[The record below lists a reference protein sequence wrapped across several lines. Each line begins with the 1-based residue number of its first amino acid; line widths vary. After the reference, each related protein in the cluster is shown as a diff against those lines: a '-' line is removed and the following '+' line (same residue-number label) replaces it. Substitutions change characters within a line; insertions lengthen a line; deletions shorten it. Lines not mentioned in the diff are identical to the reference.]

1 MAAERIDV
9 AIIGAGPYGLAAA
22 AHLRNV
28 GREPRVFG
36 QPLKFWSTHTPVGMV
51 LRSPYTG
58 SDIGAP
64 DLKLTLKDYERDT
77 QPVDVP
83 IPVDT
88 FVEYGKWFQQRAV
101 PDVDQ
106 REVRRIDQADSG
118 FLIEVDG
125 DAFQAN
131 NVVVAAGIGTFARR
145 PPQFASFDSDV
156 VSHTVEQR
164 DLSVFRG
171 RRVSVVGGGQ
181 SALESA
187 ALLHESGADVD
198 VLVRAETVRWI
209 LGQTRRARVPWLNH
223 LLYGPAAVGPAG
235 LSQLNERPASYLLI
249 PKGIHDALDRRSIR
263 SAGADW
269 LHPRVENVSIR
280 TGIDVVEAAPSRE
293 GLQLRLSDGSRQT
306 VDHVLL
312 GTGFRIELSKYSF
325 WSPGLNNTI
334 SCVRGY
340 PRLTKNFETTVPG
353 LYVIGAPAATTFG
366 PLMRFVAGSGF
377 AGRTIARALTR

>member
-22 AHLRNV
+22 AHLRNA

-83 IPVDT
+83 IPVET

-106 REVRRIDQADSG
+106 REVRRIDRADSG
-118 FLIEVDG
+118 FLINVDG

-131 NVVVAAGIGTFARR
+131 SVVVAAGIGTFARR

-171 RRVSVVGGGQ
+171 RRVSVIGGGQ

-235 LSQLNERPASYLLI
+235 LSQLNERPALYLLI

-269 LHPRVENVSIR
+269 LYPRVSR
-280 TGIDVVEAAPSRE
+280 TSRSVPASTLSRRPLPARACSFGSATE
-293 GLQLRLSDGSRQT
+293 VARLLITCSS
-306 VDHVLL
+306 
-312 GTGFRIELSKYSF
+312 
-325 WSPGLNNTI
+325 
-334 SCVRGY
+334 
-340 PRLTKNFETTVPG
+340 
-353 LYVIGAPAATTFG
+353 APASASSSRSI
-366 PLMRFVAGSGF
+366 PSG
-377 AGRTIARALTR
+377 ARASTTQFRVCADTRD